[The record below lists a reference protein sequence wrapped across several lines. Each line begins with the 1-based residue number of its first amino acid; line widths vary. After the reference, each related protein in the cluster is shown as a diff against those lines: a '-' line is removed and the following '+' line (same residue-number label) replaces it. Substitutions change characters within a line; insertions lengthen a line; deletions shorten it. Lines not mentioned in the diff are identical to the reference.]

1 MIQSIA
7 KSVKQRGST
16 YSTYVNPVY
25 FRPLLMALVS
35 RGWLLLDIMV
45 CWYQNAKPL
54 RQDRNT
60 TIKVRLRRRRGQPV
74 KLDDGSVVKPRDLI
88 LEIHLNNDWFLHNRD
103 MMRKPGKAGL
113 EFLAAFSDD
122 LRYLAQQVN
131 DEAFAPGIKAIHGR
145 TLLRQGQGNQRLGF
159 TVKDIPDSRWR
170 QMSQFYLGGLRH
182 AYYPKQARRS
192 LAKAK
197 PLAKKELWMS
207 RSKLLERYGPSI
219 GS

>member
-16 YSTYVNPVY
+16 YSMYVNPVY
-25 FRPLLMALVS
+25 FRLLLMALVS
-35 RGWLLLDIMV
+35 RGWLLLDIVV

-54 RQDRNT
+54 RQDRIT
-60 TIKVRLRRRRGQPV
+60 TIKVRLRRRRGQSV
-74 KLDDGSVVKPRDLI
+74 RLDDGSVVKPRDLI
-88 LEIHLNNDWFLHNRD
+88 LEIHLNNDWFLRNRD

-131 DEAFAPGIKAIHGR
+131 DERFAPGIKAIHGR

-170 QMSQFYLGGLRH
+170 QLSQFYLGGLRH

-192 LAKAK
+192 LSKAK

-207 RSKLLERYGPSI
+207 KSKLLERYGPSI